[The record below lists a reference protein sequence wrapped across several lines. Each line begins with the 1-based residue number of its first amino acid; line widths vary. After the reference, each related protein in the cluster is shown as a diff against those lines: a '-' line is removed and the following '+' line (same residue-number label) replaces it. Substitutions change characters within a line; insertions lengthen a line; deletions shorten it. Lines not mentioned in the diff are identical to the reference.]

1 MRGLFSSSNDQP
13 PPPLQRPS
21 QSLIGISQA
30 YANHDQQVV
39 LKLQEKRLSFT
50 GDDFHIK
57 DASGRDFLICKAK
70 VFSLH
75 GRKEFCDPSGNPLF
89 VLKKKIFSIHTTFE
103 GYTPDEQTLLFTV
116 KSSFSIGSAK
126 LTATF
131 TNIDGQ
137 EIQLAIR
144 GDFFDRKASINL
156 GTPDGPPV
164 GHISRSFLN
173 GREILFDQQ
182 TYYLTVAPGVDAA
195 LLAAVCVCLDEKENE
210 NKQS

>member
-1 MRGLFSSSNDQP
+1 MGLFDSSKDRPP

-30 YANHDQQVV
+30 YANHDHEVV
-39 LKLQEKRLSFT
+39 LKLQERRLSFT

-75 GRKEFCDPSGNPLF
+75 GRKEFADPNGNPLF
-89 VLKKKIFSIHTTFE
+89 VVKKKIFSIHTTFE

-126 LTATF
+126 LNTTF
-131 TNIDGQ
+131 KNVDGQ
-137 EIQLAIR
+137 EVELALR

-156 GTPDGPPV
+156 GTPEGPPV
-164 GHISRSFLN
+164 GRIDRSFLN
-173 GREILFDQQ
+173 GRELLFDQQ
-182 TYYLTVAPGVDAA
+182 TYYLYVAPGVDAA
-195 LLAAVCVCLDEKENE
+195 LMAAICVCLDEKENE
-210 NKQS
+210 NKH